1 MVKLLI
7 TRNDLGYPTAV
18 IQERPPSGL
27 GELGVW
33 AAAFTGAGFKAGA
46 NGSWRRRL
54 ADGVVLVAT
63 LRPQGTGI
71 MARIAV
77 CSVYADDETRELCA
91 FYCLTPDGFAGCLEL
106 PKRKRAK

>member
-7 TRNDLGYPTAV
+7 QRDGLGYPTAV
-18 IQERPPSGL
+18 IQEAHTGGL

-33 AAAFTGAGFKAGA
+33 AAAFTGAGFRAGP

-54 ADGVVLVAT
+54 ADGVVLSVT
-63 LRPQGTGI
+63 LRPEGTGM
-71 MARIAV
+71 MARVAV

-91 FYCLTPDGFAGCLEL
+91 FYALTPEGFVGCLEL
-106 PKRKRAK
+106 PKRKAK